1 MNPWP
6 PAKPSLDIKNFGEKS
21 LVEVY
26 RYINDIE
33 LSTTDRYLEI
43 TSLSIKLALAIAVV
57 DGAPHKKEAEVVKAW
72 GKNRLARYSGMN
84 HQLRKSHFNSV
95 NAETQN
101 SIRTGCFDRTLVA
114 KELKRLGKRSD
125 HYKVLDLLLSV
136 MAADRIAHE
145 SEIEFI
151 NTIGAILDIPK
162 NQIQKQKDLL
172 IIESSIVL
180 DAKSLPLLLGIDA
193 SWTKKKNAPT

>member
-1 MNPWP
+1 
-6 PAKPSLDIKNFGEKS
+6 
-21 LVEVY
+21 
-26 RYINDIE
+26 
-33 LSTTDRYLEI
+33 
-43 TSLSIKLALAIAVV
+43 
-57 DGAPHKKEAEVVKAW
+57 EVVKAW